1 LGASCLGYLGT
12 AIAGGGRTAAARQ
25 ALEEGLATAGVLADH
40 RCVGWMLIA
49 LSRIAR
55 SDGDT
60 EYARARVTEALAV
73 QQGLGDVW
81 GIGNA
86 LCETAALALDDG
98 SADDDAV
105 RALLDKSL
113 SLAVSV
119 HDRPSVAAALHQL
132 ARLAAVP
139 RPVRAAQLLGC
150 AGGLDRALNDP
161 VAGSR
166 TTEHWI
172 TALRDGLGAAFVD
185 ARARGAA
192 MTLHE
197 AVDYA
202 LEQGSGAAVPSRT

>member
-1 LGASCLGYLGT
+1 
-12 AIAGGGRTAAARQ
+12 
-25 ALEEGLATAGVLADH
+25 
-40 RCVGWMLIA
+40 
-49 LSRIAR
+49 
-55 SDGDT
+55 
-60 EYARARVTEALAV
+60 
-73 QQGLGDVW
+73 
-81 GIGNA
+81 
-86 LCETAALALDDG
+86 
-98 SADDDAV
+98 
-105 RALLDKSL
+105 
-113 SLAVSV
+113 VSV